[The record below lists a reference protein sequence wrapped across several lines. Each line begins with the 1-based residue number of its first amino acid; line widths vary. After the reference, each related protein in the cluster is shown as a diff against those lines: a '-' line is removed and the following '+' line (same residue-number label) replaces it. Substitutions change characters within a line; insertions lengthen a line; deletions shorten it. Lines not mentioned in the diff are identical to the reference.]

1 LGSIRFCGAA
11 RERGPSGRRRS
22 SPISGSAMRDKTTG
36 DIVAPHS
43 LMLSFSGSH
52 RNLAGN
58 PRRRLGAE
66 ADFDQLLLKVLNGIR
81 LKCD

>member
-1 LGSIRFCGAA
+1 MMQV
-11 RERGPSGRRRS
+11 PSLE
-22 SPISGSAMRDKTTG
+22 A
-36 DIVAPHS
+36 
-43 LMLSFSGSH
+43 LSGSH

-66 ADFDQLLLKVLNGIR
+66 ADFDQLLLEVLNGIR